1 MENMVIKANI
11 TATSDKQNPDKRK
24 RQQVPTK
31 TAYIS
36 TDEANTRKLEDFG
49 LTRYTSKDGNEF
61 FAIKFVA
68 EPKFYQSNEPDET
81 PRDWSAVVQTDL
93 GHNNFEFYN
102 VQLNILKAEN
112 AGNEFFRI
120 QAIKG
125 DETDYREVKPE
136 NPFA

>member
-1 MENMVIKANI
+1 MENMVITAHI
-11 TATSDKQNPDKRK
+11 TATSDKKNPDKRK

-36 TDEANTRKLEDFG
+36 TDETNARKLEDFG

-68 EPKFYQSNEPDET
+68 EPKFYESNEPDET

-93 GHNNFEFYN
+93 GHNNFEFSN

-125 DETDYREVKPE
+125 DEADYREVKPE